1 MEMILKKYFMNINY
15 FFFVFVIFLLLIED
29 LVNLTVTIKY
39 IICFFLIT
47 TIGISH
53 GAYDS
58 HKGLIFLNKKIKF
71 SKLLFYLTYISLVFF
86 VFIIWYLNPK
96 ISLTIFLIISSFHF
110 GKEDLEIYITKIFKF
125 RSIIFFLKGSLIVLL
140 PLYFKPEETNEIF
153 NNILFSY
160 SSNLIPDNFVKLF
173 LPVNL
178 LIQFFFYVYI
188 FSKRRLLYKD
198 FLIIFFEI
206 LLTVIIFYFFSTITA
221 FTLYFCFIHSLK
233 NIIIISS
240 QLNTNIYLGF
250 KIFLLKSLPITILTF
265 LILLASLYVFSN
277 LETLEE
283 VIQKIVFIG
292 LASLTLPHIVLHY
305 FIDR

>member
-1 MEMILKKYFMNINY
+1 MEMILKKYFTNINY
-15 FFFVFVIFLLLIED
+15 FFFVFIIFLLLIED
-29 LVNLTVTIKY
+29 LVNLTITIKY
-39 IICFFLIT
+39 NICFFLIA

-71 SKLLFYLTYISLVFF
+71 SKLLFYLTYISLVLF

-173 LPVNL
+173 LPLNL

-188 FSKRRLLYKD
+188 FSKRRLLCKD

-206 LLTVIIFYFFSTITA
+206 ILTVIIFYFFSTITA

-240 QLNTNIYLGF
+240 QLNTNVYLGF

>member
-1 MEMILKKYFMNINY
+1 MEMILKKYFTNINY
-15 FFFVFVIFLLLIED
+15 FFFVFIIFLLLIED
-29 LVNLTVTIKY
+29 LVNFTVTIKY
-39 IICFFLIT
+39 IICFFLIA

-71 SKLLFYLTYISLVFF
+71 SKLLFYLTYISLVLF

-110 GKEDLEIYITKIFKF
+110 GKEDLEIYITRIFKF

-173 LPVNL
+173 LPANL

>member
-1 MEMILKKYFMNINY
+1 MEMILKKYFTNTNY
-15 FFFVFVIFLLLIED
+15 FFFVFIIFLLLIED

-71 SKLLFYLTYISLVFF
+71 SKLLFYLTYISLVLF

-110 GKEDLEIYITKIFKF
+110 GKEDLEIYITRIFKF

>member
-1 MEMILKKYFMNINY
+1 L
-15 FFFVFVIFLLLIED
+15 
-29 LVNLTVTIKY
+29 
-39 IICFFLIT
+39 
-47 TIGISH
+47 
-53 GAYDS
+53 
-58 HKGLIFLNKKIKF
+58 
-71 SKLLFYLTYISLVFF
+71 F

-110 GKEDLEIYITKIFKF
+110 GKEDLEIYITRIFKF

-265 LILLASLYVFSN
+265 LILLASLYIFSN

>member
-1 MEMILKKYFMNINY
+1 MEMILKKYFMKLNY
-15 FFFVFVIFLLLIED
+15 FFFVFIIFLLLIED
-29 LVNLTVTIKY
+29 LVNLTVTTKY
-39 IICFFLIT
+39 IICFFLIA

-71 SKLLFYLTYISLVFF
+71 SKLLFYLTYISLVLF

-173 LPVNL
+173 LPLNL

-240 QLNTNIYLGF
+240 QLNTNVYLGF
-250 KIFLLKSLPITILTF
+250 KIFLLKSLPITTLTF

>member
-1 MEMILKKYFMNINY
+1 MEMILKKYFANINY
-15 FFFVFVIFLLLIED
+15 FFFVFIIFLLLIED

-71 SKLLFYLTYISLVFF
+71 SKLLFYLTYISLVLF

-110 GKEDLEIYITKIFKF
+110 GKEDLEIYITRIFKF

-173 LPVNL
+173 LPLNL

-206 LLTVIIFYFFSTITA
+206 VLTVIIFYFFSTITA

>member
-1 MEMILKKYFMNINY
+1 MEMILKKYFTNINY
-15 FFFVFVIFLLLIED
+15 FFFVFIIFLLLIED
-29 LVNLTVTIKY
+29 LVNLTVAIKY
-39 IICFFLIT
+39 IICFFLIA

-71 SKLLFYLTYISLVFF
+71 SKLLFYLTYISLVLF

-110 GKEDLEIYITKIFKF
+110 GKEDLEIYITRIFKF

-153 NNILFSY
+153 NNILFSN

-206 LLTVIIFYFFSTITA
+206 LLTVIIFYFFSIITA

-305 FIDR
+305 FIDG

>member
-1 MEMILKKYFMNINY
+1 MEMILKKYFTNINY
-15 FFFVFVIFLLLIED
+15 FFFAFIIFLLLIEG
-29 LVNLTVTIKY
+29 LVNLTVLRKHF
-39 IICFFLIT
+39 ICFFLIE

-71 SKLLFYLTYISLVFF
+71 SKLLFYLTYISLVLF

-110 GKEDLEIYITKIFKF
+110 GKEDLEIYITRIFKF

-206 LLTVIIFYFFSTITA
+206 LLTVIIFYSFSTITA

>member
-1 MEMILKKYFMNINY
+1 M
-15 FFFVFVIFLLLIED
+15 
-29 LVNLTVTIKY
+29 
-39 IICFFLIT
+39 
-47 TIGISH
+47 
-53 GAYDS
+53 
-58 HKGLIFLNKKIKF
+58 
-71 SKLLFYLTYISLVFF
+71 
-86 VFIIWYLNPK
+86 
-96 ISLTIFLIISSFHF
+96 
-110 GKEDLEIYITKIFKF
+110 
-125 RSIIFFLKGSLIVLL
+125 KGSLIVLL

-173 LPVNL
+173 LPLNL

-240 QLNTNIYLGF
+240 QLNTNVYLGF

>member
-15 FFFVFVIFLLLIED
+15 FFFVFIIFLLLIED

-71 SKLLFYLTYISLVFF
+71 SKLLFYLTYISLVLF

-110 GKEDLEIYITKIFKF
+110 GKEDLEIYITRIFKF

-173 LPVNL
+173 LPLNL
-178 LIQFFFYVYI
+178 LIQFFFYMYI
-188 FSKRRLLYKD
+188 FSKTRLLYKD

-305 FIDR
+305 FVDR

>member
-1 MEMILKKYFMNINY
+1 MEMILKKYFTNINY
-15 FFFVFVIFLLLIED
+15 FFFVFIIFLLLIED

-39 IICFFLIT
+39 IICFFLIA

-71 SKLLFYLTYISLVFF
+71 SKLLFYLTYISLVLF

-110 GKEDLEIYITKIFKF
+110 GKEDLEIYITRIFKF

-153 NNILFSY
+153 NNILFSH

>member
-1 MEMILKKYFMNINY
+1 G
-15 FFFVFVIFLLLIED
+15 

-110 GKEDLEIYITKIFKF
+110 GKEDLEIYITRIFKF

-178 LIQFFFYVYI
+178 LIQFLFYVYI

>member
-15 FFFVFVIFLLLIED
+15 FFFVFIIFLLLIED
-29 LVNLTVTIKY
+29 LVNLTLTIKY

-71 SKLLFYLTYISLVFF
+71 SKLLFYLTYISLVLF

-110 GKEDLEIYITKIFKF
+110 GKEDLEIYITRIFKF

-173 LPVNL
+173 LPLNL

-206 LLTVIIFYFFSTITA
+206 VLTVIIFYFFSTITA

-265 LILLASLYVFSN
+265 LILLASLYIFSN

>member
-1 MEMILKKYFMNINY
+1 MEMILKKYFTNINY
-15 FFFVFVIFLLLIED
+15 FFFVFIIFLLLIED
-29 LVNLTVTIKY
+29 LVNLTVAIKY
-39 IICFFLIT
+39 IICFFLIA

-71 SKLLFYLTYISLVFF
+71 SKLLFYLTYISLVLF

-110 GKEDLEIYITKIFKF
+110 GKEDLEIYITRIFKF

-178 LIQFFFYVYI
+178 LIQFFFYMYI